1 MIPGGA
7 IISGSGAIGGAGI
20 HQNPDYGQSR
30 DGSVNLGRDPMNRS
44 GRYKKFSDALSAASN
59 YRKQVKDKAIIEN
72 KVKGGD
78 DEKNTQGFKIS
89 DDATVVEGYR
99 DPGYSITQEG
109 SPGFGG
115 LIGTVGGAVI
125 GSAFGNP
132 MMGANIGGKVG
143 SYF

>member
-1 MIPGGA
+1 MLPGA
-7 IISGSGAIGGAGI
+7 IYSGIDNSRQYEVGEPGFKKSQLRPRSKRGSGIFEAI
-20 HQNPDYGQSR
+20 NE
-30 DGSVNLGRDPMNRS
+30 NL
-44 GRYKKFSDALSAASN
+44 K
-59 YRKQVKDKAIIEN
+59 RKGEISYETKEKAKQAKNLAEQF
-72 KVKGGD
+72 KGGS
-78 DEKNTQGFKIS
+78 TKIS

-132 MMGANIGGKVG
+132 MMGANIGSKVG

>member
-1 MIPGGA
+1 MLPGA
-7 IISGSGAIGGAGI
+7 IYSGIDNSRQYEVGEPGFKKSQLRPRSKRGSGIFDAIN
-20 HQNPDYGQSR
+20 QNLKRKGEISYETKEKAKQAK
-30 DGSVNLGRDPMNRS
+30 NLAEQ
-44 GRYKKFSDALSAASN
+44 F
-59 YRKQVKDKAIIEN
+59 
-72 KVKGGD
+72 KGGS
-78 DEKNTQGFKIS
+78 TKIS

-109 SPGFGG
+109 SAGFGG